1 MKRHSRPETFAPTET
16 PGPRI
21 PNSAFPFSGRKP
33 ATRAA
38 APAGAAAACAAR
50 RATASSQSRRDFRPE
65 EAARQVRLPRSPE
78 DEVDR
83 VAVALSLYLPPGKT
97 LELALTNN
105 HYSMISVRR
114 KADGYRLRLHRMFV
128 DAEARVVRALARYV
142 VHNDRRASTLLG
154 EYIEENQHIIRQQER
169 RPRHIK
175 MRTAGR
181 HHDLQ
186 AIYERLNAQLFG
198 GTLEARITW
207 GPGAGAGRRRRSIK
221 MGSFA
226 VEDRV
231 IRIHPALDQDNV
243 PEFFVAWIVF
253 HEMLHGKHE
262 VRRSNGRRR
271 FHTRSSSPRS
281 APSPTTRA
289 PAPGRRRTSIG
300 CSGAER
306 YGKPG
311 TVIWTS
317 LTLFRR
323 RRR

>member
-1 MKRHSRPETFAPTET
+1 MKRHSRPETFAPTEAARASD
-16 PGPRI
+16 PQL
-21 PNSAFPFSGRKP
+21 SLPFSGRRP
-33 ATRAA
+33 ATD
-38 APAGAAAACAAR
+38 
-50 RATASSQSRRDFRPE
+50 ATASRPAVRAAEADVESLSRRDLRPE
-65 EAARQVRLPRSPE
+65 AAARQVRLPRSPE
-78 DEVDR
+78 GEVDR

-128 DAEARVVRALARYV
+128 DAEARIVRALARYV

-154 EYIEENQHIIRQQER
+154 EYIEEHQHIIRQQER
-169 RPRHIK
+169 RPRHIRL
-175 MRTAGR
+175 RTAGR

-186 AIYERLNAQLFG
+186 AIYDRLNVQLFAG
-198 GTLEARITW
+198 ALEARITW

-243 PEFFVAWIVF
+243 PDFFVAWIVF

-262 VRRSNGRRR
+262 VRRTNGRRR
-271 FHTRSSSPRS
+271 FHTPEFLAEERTFPEYDRACVWEKANLDRLLRS
-281 APSPTTRA
+281 
-289 PAPGRRRTSIG
+289 
-300 CSGAER
+300 
-306 YGKPG
+306 
-311 TVIWTS
+311 
-317 LTLFRR
+317 
-323 RRR
+323 

>member
-1 MKRHSRPETFAPTET
+1 MEAARASDHQLSL
-16 PGPRI
+16 
-21 PNSAFPFSGRKP
+21 PFSGRKP
-33 ATRAA
+33 
-38 APAGAAAACAAR
+38 GDAAAATATPAAR
-50 RATASSQSRRDFRPE
+50 STSARAATSRSRRDFRPP
-65 EAARQVRLPRSPE
+65 EAAREVRLPRSPE
-78 DEVDR
+78 NEADR

-114 KADGYRLRLHRMFV
+114 KSDGYRLRLHRMFV
-128 DAEARVVRALARYV
+128 GAGPRVVRALARYV

-169 RPRHIK
+169 RPRHITL
-175 MRTAGR
+175 RTAGR

-186 AIYERLNAQLFG
+186 SIYDRLNAQMFG
-198 GTLEARITW
+198 GALEARITW
-207 GPGAGAGRRRRSIK
+207 GPGAGASRRRRSIK

-262 VRRSNGRRR
+262 VRRTNGRRR
-271 FHTRSSSPRS
+271 FHTEEFLAEERTFPDYSRACAWEKANLDRLLRS
-281 APSPTTRA
+281 
-289 PAPGRRRTSIG
+289 
-300 CSGAER
+300 
-306 YGKPG
+306 
-311 TVIWTS
+311 
-317 LTLFRR
+317 
-323 RRR
+323 